1 MNHLLSTRTAIN
13 LSTKTTELLET
24 LNKANDEL
32 QEELIHLQLAKAGIE
47 ETSEWVKHPEHL
59 EQDIRETQEEIHLV
73 FGMIK
78 QVEHFIQTIDS
89 TNE

>member
-1 MNHLLSTRTAIN
+1 MNHLLSNATAHK
-13 LSTKTTELLET
+13 LDTTTTELLNT

-32 QEELIHLQLAKAGIE
+32 QEELIHLQLAQAGIE
-47 ETSEWVKHPEHL
+47 EPQEWVKHPEHL
-59 EQDIRETQEEIHLV
+59 ERDVRETQEEIHLI

-78 QVEHFIQTIDS
+78 QVERFIQES

>member
-47 ETSEWVKHPEHL
+47 EPSEWVKHPEHL
-59 EQDIRETQEEIHLV
+59 DRDIRETQEEIHLI
-73 FGMIK
+73 FGMLK

>member
-47 ETSEWVKHPEHL
+47 EPSEWVKRPEHL
-59 EQDIRETQEEIHLV
+59 DRDIRETQEEIHLI
-73 FGMIK
+73 FGMLK